1 MEKIWLIYIH
11 KCKTTGKC
19 YVGQTCRK
27 LEKRWGKNGKN
38 YTEHNNL
45 KFYNAI
51 QKYGWKDFEHFI
63 IAQCNSLKEAYEL
76 ERYYID
82 KLDTYKN
89 GYNSTLG
96 GAGSKGKVIS
106 KELRERLSKSLKGKS
121 SWIRYAPKEKL
132 PMYGK
137 HHTEETKKKIGNAN
151 RGRVIS
157 KEGRERMRLAKLGKT
172 GFKRSEETKR
182 KLREQKLG
190 SKNPM
195 FGKHTNNRPSS
206 GIPVV
211 QYDINGNF
219 IKEYPSISKAEK
231 ETGIVKIARSI
242 KLKIKAGGYI
252 WKIKNQKTLY

>member
-1 MEKIWLIYIH
+1 MEKTWIIYIH
-11 KCKTTGKC
+11 KCKKTNKC

-51 QKYGWKDFEHFI
+51 QKYGWENFEHYI
-63 IAQCNSLKEAYEL
+63 VAEAHSLKEAYDL

-96 GAGSKGKVIS
+96 GAGSKGKIIS
-106 KELRERLSKSLKGKS
+106 KELRERLSKLN
-121 SWIRYAPKEKL
+121 KEKENRGWKEYFIIN
-132 PMYGK
+132 PMFGR

-157 KEGRERMRLAKLGKT
+157 KEGRERMRLAKLGKKF
-172 GFKRSEETKR
+172 GPRSEETK
-182 KLREQKLG
+182 KKISLAHIGKPCPN
-190 SKNPM
+190 K
-195 FGKHTNNRPSS
+195 GKHINHPHCV
-206 GIPVV
+206 PVE
-211 QYDINGNF
+211 QYDTNGTF
-219 IKEYPSISKAEK
+219 IKEYKSINEAEQ
-231 ETGIVKIARSI
+231 ETGAKQIARSI
-242 KLKIKAGGYI
+242 KLGIKAGGYI
-252 WKIKNQKTLY
+252 WKRKK